1 MSRSVVG
8 IVFLTDLKN
17 TLRDRRTWI
26 AMVILPLVL
35 IPVLLL
41 VVPTAIERQGAK
53 LDEAPP
59 VVAVAGAEHAPGLV
73 EFLQSTGLV
82 RLEFDEGGR
91 VGEGEVKAVLAI
103 PPGAEAQ
110 IAAGGT
116 AAITVEFDAA
126 DTISQAAS
134 SRLQLALDRYR
145 QEVVAARLAA
155 SGVDPAILH
164 PIEVRVTNVAPRE
177 RVGAFFLSLMMPMML
192 AIWSALGGMYAAI
205 DAVAGEKERGT
216 LEALLATPP
225 DRTSLV
231 LGKYLVVVVTSIVA
245 SAIALL
251 AMFVAFWI
259 KPEAL
264 LGDGEGLA
272 FSLPALNAA
281 LILVV
286 SALLAAFFS
295 SLELAVSSFSRTFR
309 EAQSYLS
316 PLSVAIVVPA
326 IFTQFVAP
334 HDAAPIVFY
343 LPLINGL
350 FVFKE
355 LILGQIDWAHFA
367 ITAVSSLLWVAF
379 GLYMA
384 VRLFRKE
391 SVLFRI

>member
-35 IPVLLL
+35 IPILLL
-41 VVPTAIERQGAK
+41 VVPTAIERQGAR

-82 RLEFDEGGR
+82 RLEFEGGR
-91 VGEGEVKAVLAI
+91 VGEGEVRATLTI
-103 PPGAEAQ
+103 PPGAESQ

-116 AAITVEFDAA
+116 AALTVEFDAA
-126 DTISQAAS
+126 DTVSQAAS

-155 SGVDPAILH
+155 SGVDPAILY
-164 PIEVRVTNVAPRE
+164 PIEVRVANVAPRE

-192 AIWSALGGMYAAI
+192 AVWSALGGMYAAI

-231 LGKYLVVVVTSIVA
+231 VGKYLVVVVTSIVA

-264 LGDGEGLA
+264 VGGGEGFA

-286 SALLAAFFS
+286 AALLAAFFS
-295 SLELAVSSFSRTFR
+295 SLELAVSSFARSFR

-316 PLSVAIVVPA
+316 PISVAIVVPA
-326 IFTQFVAP
+326 IFTQFIAP
-334 HDAAPIVFY
+334 QDAAPIVFY

-355 LILGQIDWAHFA
+355 LILGDIDWAHFA
-367 ITAVSSLLWVAF
+367 ITAVSSLLWIGF
-379 GLYMA
+379 GLYVA
-384 VRLFRKE
+384 VRIFRKE
-391 SVLFRI
+391 SVLFRL